1 MEPFAETQAED
12 SPQPPPDPSV
22 ARETRCPPSEPT
34 LLVLPLDSPLPKP
47 SKPTARAK
55 HFPGARSDAT
65 TAGVKRKH
73 PLIAGAPDRMTEEA
87 PKSPPEPLLEA
98 RSESFLQYRPTLSFE
113 EQCLTLASLSE
124 AVPRKYWDKDE
135 GDNWFVMLGQ
145 TTRLTNRLTRL
156 TEACPSFCQAVT
168 DFVRNAMPEPVP
180 FTCISIR
187 VGPGRSCHIDA
198 RNSFVPSMIVGL
210 NHFRK
215 GRLWI
220 ECPQGTVEGWQ
231 IQHADIKKGIFHDI
245 MHRPILFSSKTLLHG
260 TEWWQGTERRV
271 LTSWVPQI
279 TSQDFPYFNTTLR
292 LYGFLPPLQQ
302 LELDQYALSTYYG
315 HYAVK
320 QRHLSSLFTR
330 HLGEL
335 RPPLIG
341 PQDIIEVESSDEEDM
356 PEMVTF

>member
-1 MEPFAETQAED
+1 M
-12 SPQPPPDPSV
+12 
-22 ARETRCPPSEPT
+22 
-34 LLVLPLDSPLPKP
+34 PLQKI
-47 SKPTARAK
+47 
-55 HFPGARSDAT
+55 
-65 TAGVKRKH
+65 
-73 PLIAGAPDRMTEEA
+73 LI
-87 PKSPPEPLLEA
+87 
-98 RSESFLQYRPTLSFE
+98 SFE
-113 EQCLTLASLSE
+113 EQCLTIASLSE

-145 TTRLTNRLTRL
+145 TTRLTNRLTRF
-156 TEACPSFCQAVT
+156 TEACPNFCQAVT
-168 DFVRNAMPEPVP
+168 AFVRNAMPEPVP
-180 FTCISIR
+180 FTCVSIR
-187 VGPGRSCHIDA
+187 VGPGRSCPTDA

-210 NHFRK
+210 NRFRK

-231 IQHADIKKGIFHDI
+231 TQHVDIKKGIFHDI
-245 MHRPILFSSKTLLHG
+245 MHRPILFSSRTLLHG
-260 TEWWQGTERRV
+260 TERWQGTERRV

-279 TSQDFPYFNTTLR
+279 AAQNYPYINTTLG

-341 PQDIIEVESSDEEDM
+341 PQDTIEVESTDEEDM
-356 PEMVTF
+356 PETVAF